1 MKNDFLDNRIELIK
15 DYQYFINFFFA
26 HTKNKTI
33 IPANHHQR
41 VIDSISKLVWG
52 KAEKRNLLIN
62 IAPRSGKTMMAV
74 VFLIA
79 YLSALSNG
87 TCNVMLCSYSTK
99 IAKNAL
105 REVIDIVTSP
115 LYKKYYLNSNLDSF
129 SDGVIKFVGGG
140 NVYPVSPQS
149 SLTGLGAGQRDAS
162 NGTGGLIIVDDILNS
177 ADALSP
183 TMRSNANDWFY
194 ESLMSRKNNPKT
206 PVLCISQRLHEED
219 LPGFILEKEPENWET
234 IIIPTIN
241 DQGDSFWPEM
251 YTVDAMQTM
260 KEVNPFTYWTQ
271 YQQTPVPKGQGIIRE
286 NMIYFYE
293 EHDIDLKKLI
303 VFISADTAMKTD
315 EVHDYSVFQ
324 VWGRFGNQKNG
335 TLYLIDQL
343 RGKYDAPTLL
353 EKAKM
358 LVDQYK
364 PHKFLIEDKASG
376 TGLIQQLAGYYGKYK
391 IIAKQRGAKETKTM
405 RMHDSAVFFNQKR
418 VLLPKNK
425 IWINDFVNEIL
436 SFTELMTHKHD
447 DQCDAM
453 SDAIWFAFIDPE
465 LKLAAF

>member
-1 MKNDFLDNRIELIK
+1 MNNLAASREKLLLDYAYFLHL
-15 DYQYFINFFFA
+15 FFL

-41 VIDSISKLVWG
+41 VIDSISNLVWG

-79 YLSALSNG
+79 YLSALSSG

-105 REVIDIVTSP
+105 REVIDIITSP
-115 LYKKYYLNSNLDSF
+115 LYIDIFPATELESF
-129 SDGVIKFVGGG
+129 TDGVIRYTRGGSI
-140 NVYPVSPQS
+140 YPVSPQS

-219 LPGFILEKEPENWET
+219 LPGFILEKEPENWAT

-271 YQQTPVPKGQGIIRE
+271 YQQTPVPKGQGIIQE
-286 NMIYFYE
+286 PMIQYY
-293 EHDIDLKKLI
+293 DQLPLPLVKYR

-324 VWGRFGNQKNG
+324 VWGRVGNQKNG

-358 LVDQYK
+358 LVDQYY
-364 PHKFLIEDKASG
+364 PAFFVIEDKASG
-376 TGLIQQLAGYYGKYK
+376 TGLIQQLAGYYDQNK
-391 IIAKQRGAKETKTM
+391 IIAKKRGAKETKTM
-405 RMHDSAVFFNQKR
+405 RMHDSAVFFNEKR
-418 VLLPKNK
+418 VFLPSNK
-425 IWINDFVNEIL
+425 VWSNELVQEIL

-453 SDAIWFAFIDPE
+453 SDAIWFAFIDPDCNIG
-465 LKLAAF
+465 F